1 MGRAPT
7 PGGLDDFI
15 DIFKLRFPLEL
26 PFRFFLT
33 CYQASRIAGAP
44 RAFDYWN
51 RMAGNFAARIQH
63 FSDRCSAACSQVER
77 IASLRRERQ
86 KMRRSDVSDM
96 NVISDTGPVRR
107 LEVGAKNLRMV
118 RLAKGDPQNAG
129 NQMRFCLVVFAILF

>member
-1 MGRAPT
+1 MQGKTPCCTGRLAAGSSPGARRWDALLRAHSELAGVAVWMGRAPT

-51 RMAGNFAARIQH
+51 RMAENFAARIQH

-96 NVISDTGPVRR
+96 NVISD
-107 LEVGAKNLRMV
+107 
-118 RLAKGDPQNAG
+118 
-129 NQMRFCLVVFAILF
+129 